1 LQIHIRVHPSS
12 KIEGGA
18 ASSPGIVTVTGAGRL
33 PAAKARK
40 ISAWRLSDLCPVP
53 SHFLRFFA
61 RFPFTSFAIAV
72 AAITSKK
79 KANSS
84 AQPHSDSESD
94 AERAEGALFDS
105 ILRVI
110 NQIFRRAAALF
121 DSAFCSYYA
130 VVDRVSDCCL
140 HAFDL
145 GSYLIANFY
154 CLFAYLGLHCYS
166 LLVLLIQH
174 WK

>member
-1 LQIHIRVHPSS
+1 M
-12 KIEGGA
+12 
-18 ASSPGIVTVTGAGRL
+18 TGAGRL

-72 AAITSKK
+72 AAITGKK

-121 DSAFCSYYA
+121 DSALCRDKFIF
-130 VVDRVSDCCL
+130 DRINNSFL
-140 HAFDL
+140 HAFDF
-145 GSYLIANFY
+145 GSQLITDFY
-154 CLFAYLGLHCYS
+154 SFFEYLGLHCYF
-166 LLVLLIQH
+166 LLDS
-174 WK
+174 

>member
-1 LQIHIRVHPSS
+1 
-12 KIEGGA
+12 
-18 ASSPGIVTVTGAGRL
+18 L
-33 PAAKARK
+33 P
-40 ISAWRLSDLCPVP
+40 D
-53 SHFLRFFA
+53 SHSL
-61 RFPFTSFAIAV
+61 SFAIAV

-79 KANSS
+79 NANSR
-84 AQPHSDSESD
+84 AQSHSDSESD

-110 NQIFRRAAALF
+110 NKVFRRAAALF
-121 DSAFCSYYA
+121 DSAFCSYDA
-130 VVDRVSDCCL
+130 GVDRVSDYCL

-154 CLFAYLGLHCYS
+154 GFFAYLGLHCYS
-166 LLVLLIQH
+166 LLVLLIRR